1 MLDNQ
6 WHKKENPRLS
16 ILGMG
21 GGGGGNLTTK
31 GDLEVYGSSQ
41 TRLGVGADGKVL
53 TANSS
58 ATYGKFISH
67 LWKIHQPLAL

>member
-1 MLDNQ
+1 MS
-6 WHKKENPRLS
+6 WETVS
-16 ILGMG
+16 G

-31 GDLEVYGSSQ
+31 GDLEVYGTSQ

-58 ATYGKFISH
+58 ATYGLSWETASGGGGGGITTGKAIAMAIVFG
-67 LWKIHQPLAL
+67 